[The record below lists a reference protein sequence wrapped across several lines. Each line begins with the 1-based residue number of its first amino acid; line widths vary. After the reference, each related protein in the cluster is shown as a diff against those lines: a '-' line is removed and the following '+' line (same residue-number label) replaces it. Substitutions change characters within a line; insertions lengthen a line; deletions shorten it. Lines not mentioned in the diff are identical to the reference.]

1 MAKCQVSQKAS
12 ELPGRK
18 VQKILM
24 LYGFP
29 LTLLRSRMSK
39 QGQIDKRVRDPIN
52 KNLLQRK
59 FSSFPLDFEFWL
71 RQAEKLKGKEESSFE
86 E

>member
-1 MAKCQVSQKAS
+1 MS
-12 ELPGRK
+12 
-18 VQKILM
+18 
-24 LYGFP
+24 GFSKGIRTSWKKSP
-29 LTLLRSRMSK
+29 EDSHALWFSITLLRSRMSK